1 MCRILAGTPTRGFEN
16 PARRKDGSERWVV
29 WNAQKLTDYEGSPA
43 LLAVGQDVTEQR
55 QATQLRQAMESAEAI
70 NRARR
75 DFVASVSHDLRNPL
89 NVISGYTNILLE
101 DDLPAEKRDLLK
113 RVDTATNQLLWLT
126 NDLLDFSKIDAGEP
140 DLQLRDFDVRELLSS
155 SFEEF
160 VDEARRRGLHTS
172 SRVADEIPER
182 LVGDPD
188 RLRQILVNL
197 LANALKFTPTGHI
210 RVNTSSHEKD
220 GEHEVVRFEVVDTG
234 IGLTPE
240 ACTKLFQ
247 PFVQVGTSHLEGTG
261 LGLAICKKLVEH
273 MDGQIGVESTPGHGS
288 TFWFAIPLAKP

>member
-1 MCRILAGTPTRGFEN
+1 MLR
-16 PARRKDGSERWVV
+16 
-29 WNAQKLTDYEGSPA
+29 GSPA

-126 NDLLDFSKIDAGEP
+126 NDLLDFSKIDAGKL
-140 DLQLRDFDVRELLSS
+140 DLQPRDFDVRELLSS

-220 GEHEVVRFEVVDTG
+220 GEHVVVRFEVVDTG